1 MKRNLI
7 NTTYRTLCF
16 NDIKNKVPN
25 IEKNPNTDP
34 QIKKDA
40 ELAELN
46 SDLNRLGNDFRLD
59 VDQQHESEQKKEEI
73 EHEHQKESKQNK

>member
-7 NTTYRTLCF
+7 KTTYRTLCF

-25 IEKNPNTDP
+25 FENNTKIDP

-40 ELAELN
+40 EIAELN
-46 SDLNRLGNDFRLD
+46 ADLNRLGNDFRLD
-59 VDQQHESEQKKEEI
+59 VDQQHESEEKKEEI
-73 EHEHQKESKQNK
+73 EIEHRKESKQN